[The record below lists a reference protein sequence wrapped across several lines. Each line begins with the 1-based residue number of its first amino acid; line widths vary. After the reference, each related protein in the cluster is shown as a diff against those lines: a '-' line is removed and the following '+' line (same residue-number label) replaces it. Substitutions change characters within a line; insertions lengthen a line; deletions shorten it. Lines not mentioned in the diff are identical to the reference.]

1 MASTS
6 FISRSTA
13 RAKALLLIAAAASLG
28 ACASQ
33 DKHVFVSTH
42 QLPTTVTLVTALNQQ
57 NVLWSK
63 EIPVGHELEVDF
75 DRSDEEVEVASVKM
89 LPAKVMKWEVR
100 KIDESEAVEK
110 AELQLSGD
118 PVMLKV
124 SYRKPE
130 RPSTTAPAGK

>member
-1 MASTS
+1 MASNT
-6 FISRSTA
+6 FITRSTA

-28 ACASQ
+28 ACSST

-63 EIPVGHELEVDF
+63 EVPVGHELEVDF
-75 DRSDEEVEVASVKM
+75 DRTDDEVEIASVKM
-89 LPAKVMKWEVR
+89 LPAKLMKWEVR
-100 KIDESEAVEK
+100 KIDESEPVEQ
-110 AELQLSGD
+110 AELQLPGD

-130 RPSTTAPAGK
+130 RPATSVPAGK

>member
-1 MASTS
+1 MDTKS
-6 FISRSTA
+6 FITRSSA
-13 RAKALLLIAAAASLG
+13 RARALLLIAAAASLG
-28 ACASQ
+28 ACSSQ

-75 DRSDEEVEVASVKM
+75 DRSDEEVEFASVKM

-100 KIDESEAVEK
+100 KIDEMDSVEK
-110 AELQLSGD
+110 DELKLPGD

-130 RPSTTAPAGK
+130 RPATTAPAGK